1 MRKRE
6 MTVQNWF
13 QLWLTG
19 KGPELSRIFSENA
32 VYIESWGPEYH
43 GVKAIEHWFAEWNTR
58 GRVLAW
64 DIKQFIHQGDQTV
77 VEWYF
82 KNTMHDGRREEFDG
96 VSLIQWTADNQIR
109 FLKEFGCNRNRYN
122 PYQAGGT
129 PRFRKEAANW
139 F

>member
-1 MRKRE
+1 MRGA
-6 MTVQNWF
+6 
-13 QLWLTG
+13 L
-19 KGPELSRIFSENA
+19 
-32 VYIESWGPEYH
+32 
-43 GVKAIEHWFAEWNTR
+43 VKHWFEEWNTR
-58 GRVLAW
+58 GKVLKW
-64 DIKQFIHQGDQTV
+64 DIQQNFHQGDQTV

>member
-43 GVKAIEHWFAEWNTR
+43 GVKAIEHWFAEWYTR

-82 KNTMHDGRREEFDG
+82 KNIMHDGRREEFDG

>member
-19 KGPELSRIFSENA
+19 KALSFPDFFRERGL
-32 VYIESWGPEYH
+32 YGKLGPEYH

-82 KNTMHDGRREEFDG
+82 QCEMNDRAFSLRRAFPDPLVGRRQNHVFKG
-96 VSLIQWTADNQIR
+96 VWLQ
-109 FLKEFGCNRNRYN
+109 
-122 PYQAGGT
+122 P
-129 PRFRKEAANW
+129 
-139 F
+139 

>member
-32 VYIESWGPEYH
+32 VYMESWGPEYH

-82 KNTMHDGRREEFDG
+82 QCEMNGQGVQAFRWAFPDSLVGRRQNHVFKG
-96 VSLIQWTADNQIR
+96 VWLQ
-109 FLKEFGCNRNRYN
+109 
-122 PYQAGGT
+122 P
-129 PRFRKEAANW
+129 
-139 F
+139 

>member
-43 GVKAIEHWFAEWNTR
+43 GVKAIEHWFAEWYFQCEMN
-58 GRVLAW
+58 G
-64 DIKQFIHQGDQTV
+64 QGVQAFDGLSLIRWS
-77 VEWYF
+77 E
-82 KNTMHDGRREEFDG
+82 DGR
-96 VSLIQWTADNQIR
+96 IK
-109 FLKEFGCNRNRYN
+109 FLKEFGCNLDRYD
-122 PYQAGGT
+122 PYAWGAG
-129 PRFRKEAANW
+129 PRFKEEAARW

>member
-1 MRKRE
+1 MQKRE

-32 VYIESWGPEYH
+32 VYMESWGPEYH

-64 DIKQFIHQGDQTV
+64 DIKQYFHQGDQTV

-82 KNTMHDGRREEFDG
+82 QCEMNGQGVQAFDGLSLIRWSEDGR
-96 VSLIQWTADNQIR
+96 IT
-109 FLKEFGCNRNRYN
+109 FLKEFGCNLDRYD
-122 PYQAGGT
+122 PYAWGAG
-129 PRFRKEAANW
+129 PRFKEEAARW

>member
-32 VYIESWGPEYH
+32 VYMESWGPEYH